1 MGPKSPSL
9 AFEPTP
15 ALAFDKEN
23 FSPLMENPTSSTIDG
38 RLGSSLSKEVH
49 FFPVLSPIGRAQSL
63 ATSVPFLE
71 PVSSASQLPRHT
83 VRIKNAPPEIDMN
96 AYMEQSRSLLESQRL
111 NFEKERDIFER
122 ERRLWNAERAMLKSR
137 IANLE
142 DNLSKTSTGRRRSSN
157 DAPSVRVQ
165 SFRKDVSQK
174 SNFNNLRTT
183 RGASEPNGAHH
194 VWETPDMGGRVTRV
208 FSNDEKQPQCKK
220 PVSTSNG
227 LPSIAE
233 GGNEKPVSLRSN
245 PVPITVLDSS
255 LDGITLKSAGLESSF
270 VKVSSPSA
278 TPPPNL
284 PSPGSGIHK
293 EEDSLRVKVD
303 GPISPADPILVRN
316 AGHTPMEFGK
326 PTISE
331 TPSGVE
337 SLGSPER
344 AVPPPPQAS
353 ISSSRPSYTALQPS
367 ERSDSYFSSAFA
379 TGTDEEPLQTD
390 GDVELKGPLIMK
402 SQHAEGQENLFLD
415 QLDAKLLAEAQRP
428 RQASIAESDR
438 KNGYGKLDDEIDD
451 EVPRLMLK
459 KSMNFGS
466 AFGSMNCGKI

>member
-23 FSPLMENPTSSTIDG
+23 FSPLMENPNSSTLDS
-38 RLGSSLSKEVH
+38 RLESRLSEKVH
-49 FFPVLSPIGRAQSL
+49 FSPVLSPTRRAQSL

-71 PVSSASQLPRHT
+71 PVSSASQLPQHT
-83 VRIKNAPPEIDMN
+83 IRIKNALPEIDMN

-142 DNLSKTSTGRRRSSN
+142 HNLSKTSTGRRRSSN
-157 DAPSVRVQ
+157 DASSVRMQ

-174 SNFNNLRTT
+174 SMLNSLRTT
-183 RGASEPNGAHH
+183 RGASEPNGAYPI
-194 VWETPDMGGRVTRV
+194 WETPDMGERVTRV
-208 FSNDEKQPQCKK
+208 FSNDEKQPQSKK
-220 PVSTSNG
+220 PASTSNG

-233 GGNEKPVSLRSN
+233 GGNEKPVSSRSI

-278 TPPPNL
+278 TSPPNP
-284 PSPGSGIHK
+284 PSPGLGIHK
-293 EEDSLRVKVD
+293 DEKSLRMKAD
-303 GPISPADPILVRN
+303 GLISPADPTLVRN

-331 TPSGVE
+331 APSGVE
-337 SLGSPER
+337 SPRSPER
-344 AVPPPPQAS
+344 EVPPPPQAS
-353 ISSSRPSYTALQPS
+353 ISNSRPSHPAMQPS
-367 ERSDSYFSSAFA
+367 ERSDSYFLSAFE
-379 TGTDEEPLQTD
+379 TETDKETLQTD
-390 GDVELKGPLIMK
+390 GDAELKGPLIMK
-402 SQHAEGQENLFLD
+402 SQHAEGQENLFLN

-428 RQASIAESDR
+428 RQASIAESDG

-451 EVPRLMLK
+451 EGPRLVLK

-466 AFGSMNCGKI
+466 AFGSMRCGKI